1 MNKPVQIW
9 ITAALLALAG
19 PMACA
24 LEAEDDQLRRAVS
37 LMQNEKWQL
46 AYSVFSEVDGAE
58 QAAGVSEGVYGKLL
72 FSMGLCQME
81 LAKDGGAELREGFYQ
96 KALKDFERCR
106 NFVGSPDDQ
115 NPYVR
120 RSLLRMGMCYQALK
134 QFDAAYAAY
143 TAFLVER
150 NQISDVYDHGSLLL
164 NLVTCS
170 LRRSS
175 PVDAETLSH
184 LQQAVDGRKRHKI
197 GTASLCEVVLDVYA
211 ATAGRF
217 SPEQERVLLVWLTEL
232 TPSLED
238 DSDVFLAAL
247 SKTAQNLSDRGK
259 LKSSQSLLR
268 NLPWLSAHSTE
279 KLDISSSVGHDPV
292 LVARSIEQ
300 YAHTQSAQLR
310 GDLLSQLIKQFP
322 QSARVSEWLYSC
334 IVAHFEL
341 DQIELARAD
350 VELYKSK
357 FPNGEYRNAIELLE
371 LSSLFDAGQYAEAL
385 ALAEVDSSGNG
396 EQNEDRL
403 YVMAGST
410 CFLGEYQRSLSLVA
424 KYFEKYPDGE
434 HTESVRYFQAVSYAR
449 LNYATKARSVLI
461 ELAATAVVVQDYAQY
476 ELAMLDFGSASYLK
490 AQKRLEE
497 MRKSEMVGLLRV
509 QVDLLS
515 ARTSA
520 ILRERKTAEA
530 LYLDALKL
538 ARSSHLLELEQ
549 EVMFYL
555 IAFYGREKIAGE
567 PNLDMEK
574 CLPYYDAFFQKFS
587 DSPYAAQVASAAM
600 PALKN
605 ADELDRGIKTL
616 ERVLQSTCKASKEA
630 GVRGAANA
638 LIWARIDAGM
648 KPSELKAQF
657 SSDEPSRFSSVQ
669 WFALIEVYAAGLDQA
684 HTSWGRKLR
693 YDATL
698 RGMYAELSLQANE
711 VKLPG
716 YIDSALGEWY
726 LIDGNF
732 PQLSRGH
739 FTNARS
745 SDLIS
750 QQQLA
755 DLGIVKS
762 LRVSAT
768 ESDLQQAQIMITGL
782 LERFG
787 EDEQLLEKAMYES
800 IEILSKL
807 QSWDILTDES
817 KEYLIKHKFDYRRSR
832 VWYLLAK
839 SYDLR
844 GMNEDAMANYSRVFA
859 GYTRVLAVSAPSVE
873 RLSEL
878 TWQRNRPEMTGE
890 KADRQI
896 AYQLAHRYLTMVK
909 DYPEWEKKRDGV
921 RESLAAIRANVDTW
935 EASGEVISVEQMLK
949 EMRQGK
955 R

>member
-9 ITAALLALAG
+9 ITVALLALAS
-19 PMACA
+19 PVACA
-24 LEAEDDQLRRAVS
+24 LEVGDDQLRLAVS

-46 AYSVFSEVDGAE
+46 AYSVFSEIDDAE

-81 LAKDGGAELREGFYQ
+81 LAKEGGAELREGFYQ
-96 KALKDFERCR
+96 KALKDFEKCR
-106 NFVGSPDDQ
+106 NFIGSPDDQ

-120 RSLLRMGMCYQALK
+120 RSLLRMAMCYQALK

-143 TAFLVER
+143 AAFLVER
-150 NQISDVYDHGSLLL
+150 NQISDVYDHGNLLL
-164 NLVTCS
+164 NLTTCS

-175 PVDAETLSH
+175 PVNAETLTY
-184 LQQAVDGRKRHKI
+184 LQQAVDGRKRYEI
-197 GTASLCEVVLDVYA
+197 ETAALCDVVLDVYGVL
-211 ATAGRF
+211 AGRF
-217 SPEQERVLLVWLTEL
+217 SPEQELLLLAWLAEL

-238 DSDVFLAAL
+238 DSDVFFAAL
-247 SKTAQNLSDRGK
+247 SKTAQK
-259 LKSSQSLLR
+259 LFDNGNVKSTQSLLR
-268 NLPWLSAHSTE
+268 VLSWLSAQPVE
-279 KLDISSSVGHDPV
+279 KLDFSNSVGRDPV

-300 YAHTQSAQLR
+300 YAYTQSAQQR
-310 GDLLSQLIKQFP
+310 GNLLAQLIERFP
-322 QSARVSEWLYSC
+322 QSARVSEWLYRC

-357 FPNGEYRNAIELLE
+357 FPDGDYLSSIELLE

-385 ALAEVDSSGNG
+385 ALAEAASAGAG

-410 CFLGEYQRSLSLVA
+410 CFLGEYHRSFSLAA
-424 KYFEKYPDGE
+424 KYLELYSDGE
-434 HTESVRYFQAVSYAR
+434 HTESVRYFQAVNYAR
-449 LNYATKARSVLI
+449 LGYAAEARSILSEITTGGLQV
-461 ELAATAVVVQDYAQY
+461 YAQY
-476 ELAMLDFGSASYLK
+476 ELAMLDFESASYLK
-490 AQKRLEE
+490 TQERLDEIRE
-497 MRKSEMVGLLRV
+497 LELDPTLRV
-509 QVDLLS
+509 QADLLS

-520 ILRERKTAEA
+520 ILRERETAEI

-555 IAFYGREKIAGE
+555 IAFYGREKVAGE
-567 PNLDMEK
+567 PNSDMEK

-600 PALKN
+600 AALKN
-605 ADELDRGIKTL
+605 AGELDRGIKTL
-616 ERVLQSTCKASKEA
+616 ERVLQSACNASKEA
-630 GVRGAANA
+630 GVRDAASA

-648 KPSELKAQF
+648 KPSELKLQF
-657 SSDEPSRFSSVQ
+657 SSHEPSHFSSVQ

-684 HTSWGRKLR
+684 HTSWGLKLR

-698 RGMYAELSLQANE
+698 RGMYAELSLQAKD
-711 VKLPG
+711 VKLPS
-716 YIDSALGEWY
+716 YIDLALGEWY
-726 LIDGNF
+726 LIDENF
-732 PQLSRGH
+732 PQLSRDH
-739 FTNARS
+739 FANARS
-745 SDLIS
+745 SDLIR
-750 QQQLA
+750 QQKIA
-755 DLGIVKS
+755 VLGIVNS

-768 ESDLQQAQIMITGL
+768 ESDLKQAQRLITNL

-787 EDEQLLEKAMYES
+787 EDEKLLEKAMYES
-800 IEILSKL
+800 IEVLSKL
-807 QSWDILTDES
+807 QSWDVLTNES
-817 KEYLIKHKFDYRRSR
+817 KEYLTKHKFDYRRSR

-909 DYPEWEKKRDGV
+909 DYPEWERKRVGV
-921 RESLAAIRANVDTW
+921 HESLAAIRANVDTW
-935 EASGEVISVEQMLK
+935 ESSGEVISVEQMLR
-949 EMRQGK
+949 EIRQGK